1 MRKKKIKI
9 LHVAQAAGGVDRY
22 IRMLLKYLD
31 KEKFE
36 NILVC
41 SQDFNREDYDGLVDS
56 FEQIEMNRAI
66 GVSDLNSIKEVR
78 RLIKKYNPDIVYAH
92 SSKAGAIARVADIGL
107 KNHCVYNPHGWAFN
121 MRCSDK
127 KRAMYTAIEKMA
139 APFCEKIICISDAE
153 KQSALEKKICRED
166 KLQVIFNGVDIEAYE
181 SGEHGTV
188 KRSSLGI
195 PEDAYVVGMVGR
207 ISPQKAPDVFVKMA
221 KLVKDEIPN
230 AHFVIV
236 GSGNQEAEIR
246 KYAEENKFA
255 DSLHITG
262 LVKSN
267 SVMGFAKF
275 ISLALDDWPES
286 DVFQKI
292 AITPPDEELND
303 SEYYLGLMSRISAI
317 KDIAAVEDVLLER
330 EPIFQRYELE
340 LWRRIAI
347 VLTDRG
353 DIRRLYNSGLKYIR
367 FLKEISEKVT
377 IRDEAV
383 DAIEAYC
390 VGLHNA
396 EAVDEYGAFLKKCG
410 ELTQLLADNKRIA
423 VICCQN
429 YGRLMHLR
437 LYKNVNA
444 EIQEEWNAIVEIL
457 KQCNY
462 DEDVYKNVLDAVEEY
477 FRTLVQRKKEDKLFE
492 LERFMAQ
499 VYEEN
504 GRCEA
509 AEVAAF
515 CLANLYNSGGH
526 RKITPDEYETIKKYL
541 QKFPESM
548 HIRAAFIIASEAIY
562 SPSAEY
568 KRVPDKIINKAK
580 QWSEQY
586 PKKIEFQ
593 EAYFGLLFSR
603 LKYAQA
609 QDMRNEQRR
618 VYRETKTVAERANY
632 SEYNESNQ
640 LMESVDILHRV
651 FGY

>member
-92 SSKAGAIARVADIGL
+92 SSKAGAIARVADIQYQTIL
-107 KNHCVYNPHGWAFN
+107 
-121 MRCSDK
+121 R
-127 KRAMYTAIEKMA
+127 
-139 APFCEKIICISDAE
+139 
-153 KQSALEKKICRED
+153 
-166 KLQVIFNGVDIEAYE
+166 
-181 SGEHGTV
+181 
-188 KRSSLGI
+188 
-195 PEDAYVVGMVGR
+195 
-207 ISPQKAPDVFVKMA
+207 
-221 KLVKDEIPN
+221 
-230 AHFVIV
+230 
-236 GSGNQEAEIR
+236 
-246 KYAEENKFA
+246 
-255 DSLHITG
+255 
-262 LVKSN
+262 
-267 SVMGFAKF
+267 
-275 ISLALDDWPES
+275 
-286 DVFQKI
+286 
-292 AITPPDEELND
+292 
-303 SEYYLGLMSRISAI
+303 
-317 KDIAAVEDVLLER
+317 
-330 EPIFQRYELE
+330 
-340 LWRRIAI
+340 
-347 VLTDRG
+347 
-353 DIRRLYNSGLKYIR
+353 NSGAQFIQNLIG
-367 FLKEISEKVT
+367 T
-377 IRDEAV
+377 
-383 DAIEAYC
+383 
-390 VGLHNA
+390 N
-396 EAVDEYGAFLKKCG
+396 GAFLKKCG

-509 AEVAAF
+509 AEVAAL

-618 VYRETKTVAERANY
+618 VYREMKTVAERANY

>member
-236 GSGNQEAEIR
+236 
-246 KYAEENKFA
+246 
-255 DSLHITG
+255 
-262 LVKSN
+262 
-267 SVMGFAKF
+267 
-275 ISLALDDWPES
+275 
-286 DVFQKI
+286 
-292 AITPPDEELND
+292 
-303 SEYYLGLMSRISAI
+303 
-317 KDIAAVEDVLLER
+317 
-330 EPIFQRYELE
+330 
-340 LWRRIAI
+340 
-347 VLTDRG
+347 
-353 DIRRLYNSGLKYIR
+353 
-367 FLKEISEKVT
+367 
-377 IRDEAV
+377 
-383 DAIEAYC
+383 
-390 VGLHNA
+390 
-396 EAVDEYGAFLKKCG
+396 
-410 ELTQLLADNKRIA
+410 
-423 VICCQN
+423 
-429 YGRLMHLR
+429 
-437 LYKNVNA
+437 
-444 EIQEEWNAIVEIL
+444 EIL

-509 AEVAAF
+509 AEVAAL

-618 VYRETKTVAERANY
+618 VYREMKTVAERANY